1 MRFSWSQDRMIP
13 CNQMGDYTKKVL
25 AAVRRIPKGKVA
37 TYGEVAEAA
46 GFPGAARAVATA
58 LRAAGGNV
66 PWWRVIGSGGRIC
79 LRGASAFDQ
88 RMRLEQEGV
97 RFRGSRVAFGQ
108 ERAST

>member
-1 MRFSWSQDRMIP
+1 MIP
-13 CNQMGDYTKKVL
+13 CRLMQDYTKKVL

-46 GFPGAARAVATA
+46 GYPGAARAVATA

-66 PWWRVIGSGGRIC
+66 PWWRVIGSGGKIC
-79 LRGASAFDQ
+79 LRGGAAFDQ

-97 RFRGSRVAFGQ
+97 KFRGAKVAMG
-108 ERAST
+108 